1 MQVKTTGQLEQELS
15 GSAHVEDYLKGNT
28 LLGED
33 CSVSGELSRFL
44 EEQGLRRAQVIER
57 SNLNAIY
64 AYQIISGRRQP
75 TRDKLLC
82 LCLAM
87 ELEAEECQKL
97 LKRCG
102 YPPLYARK
110 QRDSLILFGF
120 HKHQSVLD
128 VNEQLLAHGAEIL

>member
-1 MQVKTTGQLEQELS
+1 MQVKTTGQLERELS
-15 GSAHVEDYLKGNT
+15 DCANVEDYLKGNT
-28 LLGED
+28 LLGEE
-33 CSVSGELSRFL
+33 CPVGEELTGLL
-44 EEQGLRRAQVIER
+44 EEKGLRRAQVIEE

-64 AYQIISGRRQP
+64 AYQIFSGRRQP
-75 TRDKLLC
+75 SRDKLLC

-87 ELEAEECQKL
+87 KLEAEECQRL

-120 HKHQSVLD
+120 HKHQTVLE
-128 VNEQLLAHGAEIL
+128 VNEQLQFWGEELL